1 MRKKLN
7 RTKILLSAKKML
19 DDKQTVR
26 AYLRGEKSKKD
37 LNDKGI
43 KLAMPL

>member
-1 MRKKLN
+1 MKSVSKN
-7 RTKILLSAKKML
+7 KSMVLSAKKL
-19 DDKQTVR
+19 IEDKKDVR
-26 AYLRGEKSKKD
+26 AYLRGEKSMKD